1 MDQAIE
7 NLVNGFGT
15 VLNMTGELDLE
26 AYKHQIQLGLILSVL
41 MAVVVAP
48 IALAAF
54 KRVVSRWNTAAI
66 GVFLAMLIMCV
77 GNVGLNL
84 WLRHAIPV
92 ERMSNTAI
100 STLSLII
107 VLSSS
112 YLIARYVVWVLDEPG
127 KPQWVIDEENLLP
140 EMMTPFDQRRH
151 EYFQRRRSKQ
161 KL

>member
-7 NLVNGFGT
+7 NLVTGFGT
-15 VLNMTGELDLE
+15 VLNMTAELDLE
-26 AYKHQIQLGLILSVL
+26 AYKQQIQLGLILSLV
-41 MAVVVAP
+41 MTVVVAP
-48 IALAAF
+48 VALAAF
-54 KRVVSRWNTAAI
+54 KRVVTRWNTAAI

-84 WLRHAIPV
+84 WLRYVIPV

-107 VLSSS
+107 VLTSS

-127 KPQWVIDEENLLP
+127 KPQWVIDEENLPP